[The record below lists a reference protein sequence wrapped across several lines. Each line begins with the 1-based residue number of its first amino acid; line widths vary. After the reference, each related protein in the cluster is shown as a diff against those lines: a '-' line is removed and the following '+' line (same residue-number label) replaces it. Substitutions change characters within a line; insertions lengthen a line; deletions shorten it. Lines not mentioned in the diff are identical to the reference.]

1 MKQERDSIDSGP
13 FLSLPRKTR
22 NMERKRIREELIG
35 MRNKLDELIK
45 LLGAETETVVS
56 PKPKGRPIAILFHK
70 EVDEDRLAI
79 CIMRL
84 HQQHFN
90 EMSHVIEVN
99 EVCYGETDFMLCI
112 YFALVKL
119 QLAPTIKFHQIN
131 KQYYHFLTEK
141 CGIKLTEK
149 ERTYNNHLN
158 KIVRTGEDLHCLT
171 EEIVCKNQSEGT
183 MKLEELAT
191 WHQMLQDAESLLMTD
206 DYICLLA
213 KK

>member
-1 MKQERDSIDSGP
+1 MRYYIIDLVMMKLYPYND
-13 FLSLPRKTR
+13 
-22 NMERKRIREELIG
+22 
-35 MRNKLDELIK
+35 LDELIK
-45 LLGAETETVVS
+45 QLGAETETVVCR
-56 PKPKGRPIAILFHK
+56 KPKGRPKAIIFHK
-70 EVDEDRLAI
+70 EVDEDRLAN

-90 EMSHVIEVN
+90 EMSNVVEVN
-99 EVCYGETDFMLCI
+99 GMCYCETDFMLCI

-119 QLAPTIKFHQIN
+119 QLAPSIKFHQIN
-131 KQYYHFLTEK
+131 KQYYCFLTEK

-171 EEIVCKNQSEGT
+171 EEIVCKKKSEGT

-191 WHQMLQDAESLLMTD
+191 WHQMLYDAESLLMAD
-206 DYICLLA
+206 DYIRSIA

>member
-1 MKQERDSIDSGP
+1 MKTKEFREKLIEMRD
-13 FLSLPRKTR
+13 
-22 NMERKRIREELIG
+22 
-35 MRNKLDELIK
+35 KLDELIK
-45 LLGAETETVVS
+45 LLGTETGADVC
-56 PKPKGRPIAILFHK
+56 PKPKGRPKAIIFHK
-70 EVDEDRLAI
+70 EVDENRLAN

-90 EMSHVIEVN
+90 EVHNMIEVN

-112 YFALVKL
+112 YFALIKL

-131 KQYYHFLTEK
+131 KQYYRFLTEK
-141 CGIKLTEK
+141 CGIKLSEK

-158 KIVRTGEDLHCLT
+158 KIARTGVDLHCLT
-171 EEIVCKNQSEGT
+171 EEIVCKKKSEGS

-191 WHQMLQDAESLLMTD
+191 WHQMLHDAESLLKAD
-206 DYICLLA
+206 DYVRLLA